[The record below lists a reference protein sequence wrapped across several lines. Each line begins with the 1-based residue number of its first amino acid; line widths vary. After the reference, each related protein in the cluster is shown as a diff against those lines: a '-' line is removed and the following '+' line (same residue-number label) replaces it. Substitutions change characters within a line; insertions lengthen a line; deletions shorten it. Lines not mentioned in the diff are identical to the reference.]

1 MPYSGPAS
9 ACGIIGKTMSAYF
22 RMIKHNGGI
31 NGRKTAHNT
40 STAPIEVLKH
50 CGDNL
55 ARENVMKVVANMDFE
70 ISTFIPGIASR
81 LADGFLSDRAGA
93 DDEIQRRELAA
104 VRADPRRPRGV
115 GD

>member
-70 ISTFIPGIASR
+70 INTYIPGIRIKTSPTDFYPIEQVQMMKFSGENWQ
-81 LADGFLSDRAGA
+81 LFGPILDGHA
-93 DDEIQRRELAA
+93 E
-104 VRADPRRPRGV
+104 
-115 GD
+115 

>member
-9 ACGIIGKTMSAYF
+9 AYGIIGKTMSAYF

-70 ISTFIPGIASR
+70 ISTYIPGIRIKTSPTDFYPIEQVQMMKFSGENWQ
-81 LADGFLSDRAGA
+81 LFGPILDGHA
-93 DDEIQRRELAA
+93 E
-104 VRADPRRPRGV
+104 
-115 GD
+115 